1 LAESFLAVRGGT
13 RVTIHSQE
21 DRTLFARS
29 CQHQARNP
37 SALNFKFAH
46 YLIRHW
52 FPNQPRNLPV
62 QPKRLELPL
71 QPDAPKGSRQIT
83 ASNPTLRKASDMDA
97 LLNQGKGDEGQLIRV
112 LQRAEAPSN
121 IQTKDTSK
129 IRWWLPKHNV
139 VRPSLNP
146 VAQVANDV
154 KVSSEVEFL
163 ATIIGFF
170 R

>member
-1 LAESFLAVRGGT
+1 MAVRGGT
-13 RVTIHSQE
+13 SVAIHSE
-21 DRTLFARS
+21 KNSTLFARS
-29 CQHQARNP
+29 CQHQARSP
-37 SALNFKFAH
+37 SALNLKFAH
-46 YLIRHW
+46 YFVRHW
-52 FPNQPRNLPV
+52 FPNQPRDLPV

-71 QPDAPKGSRQIT
+71 QPDALKGGRQIV
-83 ASNPTLRKASDMDA
+83 ASNPTFCKASDMDA

-112 LQRAEAPSN
+112 LQRAGAPSN
-121 IQTKDTSK
+121 IQTKDTSE

-154 KVSSEVEFL
+154 KVRAEVEFL
-163 ATIIGFF
+163 ATIIGLF